1 MKYTR
6 FEWDT
11 LMRVL
16 APADEMS
23 AVERILA
30 YCGEDDSQP
39 DWYEVGCDI
48 HISSHTEHEKTIRRF
63 IANVYDYFIYACDF
77 SVVETEDAVSI
88 EAEEQLAVIAAF
100 QFLCTE
106 DDENGTLIYN
116 GRRFWNLKRYQLNV
130 RRHGDIRHPFVT
142 RYYPGNVEARSTDP
156 DTGAYID
163 WCVEV
168 GSQAQMY
175 EEAFYMGM

>member
-6 FEWDT
+6 LEWNT

-16 APADEMS
+16 TPADEMS
-23 AVERILA
+23 AVERILE
-30 YCGEDDSQP
+30 YCGEDDSMP
-39 DWYEVGCDI
+39 DWYEVGCDV
-48 HISSHTEHEKTIRRF
+48 HISSHSEHGKTIRRF

-77 SVVETEDAVSI
+77 SVVETEDAVSV

-100 QFLCTE
+100 RYLCTE

-130 RRHGDIRHPFVT
+130 RRCGDIRHPFVT
-142 RYYPGNVEARSTDP
+142 RYYPDNIESTSTD
-156 DTGAYID
+156 DTGAQTD
-163 WCVEV
+163 WCIEV
-168 GSQAQMY
+168 GSQAHMY